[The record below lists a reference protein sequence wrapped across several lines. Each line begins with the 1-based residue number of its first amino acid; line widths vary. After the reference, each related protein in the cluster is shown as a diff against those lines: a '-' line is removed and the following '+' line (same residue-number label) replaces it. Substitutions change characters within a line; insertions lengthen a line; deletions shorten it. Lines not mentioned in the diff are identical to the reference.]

1 MTRRA
6 AAVYLSVVAALVLLP
21 AAAFGVDRLVH
32 RGDVLRN
39 VSAAGIDLSGRSGGD
54 AARALD
60 AYRDRLLET
69 FAIEADGHTV
79 TVDPEDLGASFDT
92 DELLARALRVGRDGS
107 LFEQFVDW
115 SASWFTPVRL
125 EAPVGYDPASIH
137 RFLDEVDRIVD
148 RPPRDGGVDLAGT
161 IVIATMPRDGRVV
174 ERGAAT
180 AMLAAL
186 VQTPERTVVDLPL
199 ESAPPRVQ
207 PAAVAAAAATA
218 RELVDRP
225 VRLID
230 GRGYG
235 SVTLDPEMLAAAVKV
250 AIVEHSPA
258 AVEVSL
264 DGDVLGESL
273 ASLTGP
279 FTTDPVDS
287 VPAFDEATA
296 TMTFSASIDGTTLD
310 LARVADAVE
319 AAAMGDRVAI
329 APIATGVPATWSTE
343 RVAAMEIGKVSEF
356 TTYYACCQSRVTNIQ
371 LIADEMD
378 GVAVWPGETFSV
390 NDHVGRRTL
399 AEGYRRA
406 GAIIRGEVYCCDH
419 PANVGGGTSQ
429 FATTLYNAVFFGC
442 YEDVFHQPHSIYF
455 SRYPRGREATLGY
468 PAPDVIFRNDTDTL
482 LWIDTSYTER
492 SVTVTF
498 YGNTNGRT
506 CTEEIEGRN
515 PITVTRVITHAD
527 GSQERESFTWTYRST
542 AS

>member
-1 MTRRA
+1 
-6 AAVYLSVVAALVLLP
+6 
-21 AAAFGVDRLVH
+21 
-32 RGDVLRN
+32 
-39 VSAAGIDLSGRSGGD
+39 
-54 AARALD
+54 
-60 AYRDRLLET
+60 
-69 FAIEADGHTV
+69 
-79 TVDPEDLGASFDT
+79 
-92 DELLARALRVGRDGS
+92 
-107 LFEQFVDW
+107 
-115 SASWFTPVRL
+115 
-125 EAPVGYDPASIH
+125 
-137 RFLDEVDRIVD
+137 
-148 RPPRDGGVDLAGT
+148 
-161 IVIATMPRDGRVV
+161 
-174 ERGAAT
+174 
-180 AMLAAL
+180 
-186 VQTPERTVVDLPL
+186 
-199 ESAPPRVQ
+199 
-207 PAAVAAAAATA
+207 
-218 RELVDRP
+218 
-225 VRLID
+225 
-230 GRGYG
+230 
-235 SVTLDPEMLAAAVKV
+235 
-250 AIVEHSPA
+250 
-258 AVEVSL
+258 
-264 DGDVLGESL
+264 
-273 ASLTGP
+273 
-279 FTTDPVDS
+279 
-287 VPAFDEATA
+287 
-296 TMTFSASIDGTTLD
+296 
-310 LARVADAVE
+310 
-319 AAAMGDRVAI
+319 MGDRVAI